1 MPNSQED
8 ITTKDL
14 SSQRELFED
23 SLKYAASQLSNKTV
37 VSELVQML
45 HSSAFLENN

>member
-1 MPNSQED
+1 MENED

-14 SSQRELFED
+14 AGQRELFEE

-37 VSELVQML
+37 ASDLV
-45 HSSAFLENN
+45 